1 MFVLLA
7 EVEFYCPVLS
17 WNPRSLRESEL
28 SAVLLLSNYR
38 ACYLS
43 KAEKSPKYC
52 PIKWS
57 GLLLLGSLQKVPGLP
72 WWGQRLVLQPLP
84 TSRSPPQ
91 PLTLRCSQLA
101 LLFVQLEGELQNW
114 SSWRITFPSTSPLP
128 CFSASLVSLILFSSH
143 KYWKWQ
149 NMGVQCRGRK
159 KTKMG
164 SCLNNLK

>member
-57 GLLLLGSLQKVPGLP
+57 GLLLGSLQKVPGLP

-84 TSRSPPQ
+84 TSCSPPQ

-128 CFSASLVSLILFSSH
+128 CFSASLVSLILFNSH